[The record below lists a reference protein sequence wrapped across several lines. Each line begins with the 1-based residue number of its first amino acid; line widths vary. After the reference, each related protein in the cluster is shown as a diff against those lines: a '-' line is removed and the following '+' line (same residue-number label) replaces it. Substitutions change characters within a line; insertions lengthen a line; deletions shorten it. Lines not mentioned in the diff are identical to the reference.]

1 MRVHRLAFT
10 RHLLSWRVTRRQG
23 AMLQPNNRIIM
34 EGLTGA
40 FFSICIL
47 CIFLLAGKILRVQV
61 RLFQKIFLPA
71 SIIGGF
77 LALFCG
83 PYMADILPSFIL
95 DTWSEIPGILINFV
109 FATLFLGLAV
119 PGVKTLWSQGGS
131 QLCFGM
137 VAGTGQYF
145 FALLVTILVL
155 MPFFDVSPVF
165 ATILEIGFAGG
176 HGTAAGMRGVFE
188 QIGFPAGADLAQMSA
203 TVGII
208 IAVVGGIF
216 YINIAIRK
224 GYCVNLDESKGIPE
238 YKKRGLI
245 PEKHRFTISR
255 ATVASESIE
264 PMAFHF
270 AVVGL
275 AILIGWLMLA
285 GIRQIHPVVS
295 GFPLFPLAMIGG
307 MIIQVLSMRLGVD
320 KYYDRSSFER
330 ILGFSLDILVVAAIA
345 SIRLDLFIENFW
357 PFLLL
362 MLVGVGWLFFCLIVL
377 APRMFPY
384 NWLERGVTEYG
395 MQSGV
400 TAMGLLLLRLV
411 DPGYKTDTA
420 QAFGFKQM
428 LYEPFLGGG
437 LITATAPFIVINL
450 GVWWSAAFAGIIMI
464 LFMLISWLNGWT
476 QLNPVKDRQPK
487 ITKSD

>member
-1 MRVHRLAFT
+1 
-10 RHLLSWRVTRRQG
+10 
-23 AMLQPNNRIIM
+23 M
-34 EGLTGA
+34 EGLTGV

-47 CIFLLAGKILRVQV
+47 GIFLLAGKILRVKI
-61 RLFQKIFLPA
+61 RLFQNIFLPA

-77 LALFCG
+77 FALFCG
-83 PYMADILPSFIL
+83 PYMADILPPFVL
-95 DTWSEIPGILINFV
+95 DTWREIPGILINFV

-119 PGVKTLWSQGGS
+119 PGIKTLWSQGGS

-145 FALLVTILVL
+145 FGLLITVLILI
-155 MPFFDVSPVF
+155 PFFDVSPVF

-188 QIGFPAGADLAQMSA
+188 QIGFPEGADLAQMSA

-224 GYCVNLDESKGIPE
+224 GYCVNLDDSKGIPE

-245 PEKHRFTISR
+245 PERYRYPISN

-270 AVVGL
+270 AITGL
-275 AILIGWLMLA
+275 AILIGWIMLS
-285 GIRQIHPVVS
+285 GVRNIHPVVS

-307 MIIQVLSMRLGVD
+307 MIVQLASVRLRVD
-320 KYYDRSSFER
+320 QYFDRNSFER
-330 ILGFSLDILVVAAIA
+330 ILGFSLDVLVVAAIA
-345 SIRLDLFIENFW
+345 SIRLDLFVANLW
-357 PFLLL
+357 PFLIL
-362 MLVGVGWLFFCLIVL
+362 MAGGIAWLFFCLTVL

-411 DPGYKTDTA
+411 DPSYKTDTA

-437 LITATAPFIVINL
+437 LITATAPFIVINM
-450 GVWWSAAFAGIIMI
+450 GVWWTMGMAGSIM
-464 LFMLISWLNGWT
+464 LVFMIISWLNGWT
-476 QLNPVKDRQPK
+476 RLNPVKDEVPK
-487 ITKSD
+487 KIM